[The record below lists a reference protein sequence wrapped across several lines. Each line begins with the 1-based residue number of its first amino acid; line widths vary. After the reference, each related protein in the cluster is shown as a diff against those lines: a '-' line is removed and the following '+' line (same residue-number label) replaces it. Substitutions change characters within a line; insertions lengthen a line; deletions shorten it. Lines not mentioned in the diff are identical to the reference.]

1 MVVVT
6 VSKQVMVMVTVGLT
20 VTVTVMAVAVGSKQ
34 FHSQGEF
41 QNHIKVDIFKY
52 LNEHW
57 AGGYQVLPRRVD

>member
-6 VSKQVMVMVTVGLT
+6 VSKQVMVMVGLT
-20 VTVTVMAVAVGSKQ
+20 VMVTVMAVAVVSKQ
-34 FHSQGEF
+34 VHSQGEF
-41 QNHIKVDIFKY
+41 QNHIKVDIFRY